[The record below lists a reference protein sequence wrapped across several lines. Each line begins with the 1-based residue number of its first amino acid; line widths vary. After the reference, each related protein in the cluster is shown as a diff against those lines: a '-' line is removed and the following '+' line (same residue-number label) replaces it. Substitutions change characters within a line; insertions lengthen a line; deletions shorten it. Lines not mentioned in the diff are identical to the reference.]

1 MDKLL
6 YETQPHNL
14 FILCYSEMNEKSS
27 VLVRVADPDHF
38 DAGLSL
44 SFRFDADRDPF
55 TLFLCGSESESASCT
70 LPGTSFTKP

>member
-1 MDKLL
+1 M
-6 YETQPHNL
+6 
-14 FILCYSEMNEKSS
+14 SEKSS

-55 TLFLCGSESESASCT
+55 TLFYVDQNLNPHLILCPALLLQSHKHI
-70 LPGTSFTKP
+70 F